1 MSDDLQPDQNAASPM
16 GETTAQSSSATP
28 NDALVSQEI
37 TALRFRIEEAHL
49 PDALRDKI
57 EREFRLL
64 ERAAQTG
71 AYSNEYERTAKYVDW
86 CLRIPW
92 QNFSEDKLD
101 LDNAKQVFEK
111 HHYGM
116 QSVKDR
122 IIEYMSILKL
132 QRQNFGET
140 MQANQ
145 NIRAPIL
152 FFVGL
157 VGTGKTTF
165 AYSIA
170 EALGRPIVRIPFGGM
185 GSARDLRGES
195 RLHTDAEPGLMVR
208 GLVQAGVRNPV
219 VLLDEIDRVAED
231 ARMDIMGVLVE
242 LLDPSQN
249 QNFTDHYIDA
259 PMDLSQ
265 VLFIATANNTRGVA
279 TAVLDRMEQID
290 MPSYS
295 DQEKTIIAQKY
306 VIPKL
311 LEQSGMK
318 PGSLIIA
325 DDVWP
330 KMVRPLGYDAGIRT
344 LERTLK
350 GAVSKAA
357 RLMLEQNLQQ
367 VVITNENIKY
377 FVPAF

>member
-1 MSDDLQPDQNAASPM
+1 MPDDLQP
-16 GETTAQSSSATP
+16 SSSASQFSP
-28 NDALVSQEI
+28 DALANQEI
-37 TALRFRIEEAHL
+37 AALRLRIEEAHL
-49 PDALRDKI
+49 PEVLRDKI

-101 LDNAKQVFEK
+101 LENAKQVFEK

-132 QRQNFGET
+132 QRQNFGDT

-195 RLHTDAEPGLMVR
+195 RLHTDAEPGLMIR

-249 QNFTDHYIDA
+249 QNYTDHYIDA
-259 PMDLSQ
+259 PVDLSQ

-295 DQEKTIIAQKY
+295 DQEKTIIAQRY

-318 PGSLIIA
+318 PDSLIIA

-350 GAVSKAA
+350 SAVSKAA

>member
-1 MSDDLQPDQNAASPM
+1 MSDDQNMNVPSDTFTPPVTSDNPANQHEGMAAQEIAALRLRIEVAQMPDQ
-16 GETTAQSSSATP
+16 
-28 NDALVSQEI
+28 
-37 TALRFRIEEAHL
+37 LRE
-49 PDALRDKI
+49 KI

-92 QNFSEDKLD
+92 QNFSEGELD
-101 LDNAKQVFEK
+101 IERAKQIFEQ

-122 IIEYMSILKL
+122 MIEYMSILKL
-132 QRQNFGET
+132 QKQNFGDSHHN
-140 MQANQ
+140 NQ

-170 EALGRPIVRIPFGGM
+170 EALGRPIIRIPFGGM

-195 RLHTDAEPGLMVR
+195 RLHTDAEPGLMIR

-249 QNFTDHYIDA
+249 QNYTDHYIDN
-259 PMDLSQ
+259 PVDLSQ

-290 MPSYS
+290 MPTYS
-295 DQEKTIIAQKY
+295 DEEKTVIAKKY

-311 LEQSGMK
+311 LEQSGMR
-318 PGSLIIA
+318 PESLVIA
-325 DDVWP
+325 EDVWP

-350 GAVSKAA
+350 SAVSKAA

-377 FVPAF
+377 FVPIV

>member
-1 MSDDLQPDQNAASPM
+1 MSDDSQISPQPLQPDQGQYTPSGDDTAA
-16 GETTAQSSSATP
+16 T
-28 NDALVSQEI
+28 QEI
-37 TALRFRIEEAHL
+37 TALRTRIQEAAI
-49 PDALRDKI
+49 PDQLREKL

-64 ERAAQTG
+64 ERAVQSGNYT
-71 AYSNEYERTAKYVDW
+71 NEYERTAKYVDW

-92 QNFSEDKLD
+92 NSFSEGSLD
-101 LDNAKQVFEK
+101 LEQAKQIFET

-122 IIEYMSILKL
+122 ILEYISILKL
-132 QRQNFGET
+132 QRQNFGGSVE
-140 MQANQ
+140 ASKNV
-145 NIRAPIL
+145 RAPIL

-195 RLHTDAEPGLMVR
+195 RLHLDAEPGLMIR

-231 ARMDIMGVLVE
+231 TRMDIMGVLVE

-259 PMDLSQ
+259 PVDLSQ

-295 DQEKTIIAQKY
+295 DDEKVVIAKRY

-318 PGSLIIA
+318 PGSLVIA
-325 DDVWP
+325 EDVWP
-330 KMVRPLGYDAGIRT
+330 RMVRPLGYDAGIRT

-350 GAVSKAA
+350 GAVAKAA

-367 VVITNENIKY
+367 VVITQENIKY